1 MTAVGARTIR
11 AHAASPLIVR
21 PGTNCW
27 CLERAHRFRCV
38 QDAADY
44 FVLVKQAVLA
54 ARHSVFVL
62 GWDIAATIDLDPG
75 RSTPGAPSQ
84 LGELLAFAARRRP
97 HLRCYILIW
106 DYGALYTLERD
117 PLTRW
122 RLGWGAPRQIRF
134 GFDDRHPVAGC
145 HHQKVVVVDDQL
157 AFCGGIDLT
166 GHRWDTTAHRVE
178 EPARKTA
185 LGAAYGPYHDV
196 QALVSGPIAAR
207 LGELARKRWLALGSE
222 RLPPLRTTTADLWPS
237 GVTPDL
243 IDIDV
248 AIARTAPGS
257 DADTAIRECEQL
269 YLDSIAL
276 AKRTIYIESQYF
288 TNETIAAALAA
299 RLREPQGPEVVV
311 VSPRDCEGWLERNT
325 MGAFRDGA
333 FRQLAAADVHQR
345 LRLVYPA
352 ASRSADVP
360 TFIHSKVM
368 IVDDRLVRIGS
379 SNLSRRSMSVDTEC
393 DLAVDAGNDS
403 RTRTGIRHIRD
414 RLLAE
419 HLDLPVDAVTRG
431 IERAGSMRGLVDARR
446 HAEHTLVPI
455 ALTTDDGAEPSP
467 ALRAAVDPEDPIG
480 FGDSVAQLVPPVD
493 VVSMRSPRRFWI
505 VPAVVVIAAAASLS
519 SAVIGAPD
527 AHSFRAAF
535 EVIPDRGSSF
545 WIGCGA
551 FVLIGSLLVPLE
563 LLAIAAGVMLGARDG
578 SLVALCGSLVLS
590 AVGYAAGRAVGPS
603 VAARWMSRRSY
614 RSARQLG
621 GRGVLGIVVLRLASV
636 ASAGSI
642 HLLCGA
648 GRVPFMTFMAGTL
661 VGLAPAMFA
670 LVGLG
675 TLVRRALLHPSLEN
689 VAIIG
694 GAALLLGAAAAV
706 LRTFLLVRQFSPSVS
721 GQRHRAE
728 FG

>member
-1 MTAVGARTIR
+1 MIGVHATAVGAD
-11 AHAASPLIVR
+11 AASPLIVK
-21 PGTNCW
+21 PGANCW
-27 CLERAHRFRCV
+27 RVERAHRFACV

-44 FVLVKQAVLA
+44 FVLVKQALLA
-54 ARHSVFVL
+54 ARHTVFVL
-62 GWDIAATIDLDPG
+62 GWDIAATIDLEPG
-75 RSTPGAPSQ
+75 TAATGVPRQ
-84 LGELLAFAARRRP
+84 LGELLAFIAKRRP
-97 HLRCYILIW
+97 RLRCYILIW

-122 RLGWGAPRQIRF
+122 RLGWRMPRQVRF

-166 GHRWDTTAHRVE
+166 GHRWDTAVHRIE

-196 QALVSGPIAAR
+196 QAMVAGPVATS
-207 LGELARKRWLALGSE
+207 LGALARERWRALGNE

-243 IDIDV
+243 TDVDV

-257 DADTAIRECEQL
+257 ETQASIRECEQL

-276 AKRTIYIESQYF
+276 AKRAIYIESQYF
-288 TNETIAAALAA
+288 TNATIAAALAA
-299 RLREPQGPEVVV
+299 RLRESRGPEVVV

-325 MGAFRDGA
+325 MGSFRDGA
-333 FRQLAAADVHQR
+333 FRLLVAADVHQR

-368 IVDDRLVRIGS
+368 IVDDQLVRIGS
-379 SNLSRRSMSVDTEC
+379 SNLSRRSMGVDTEC
-393 DLAVDAGNDS
+393 DLAVDAGSDP
-403 RTRTGIRHIRD
+403 RIRTGIRHIRD

-419 HLDLPVDAVTRG
+419 HLGLPVEAVAMG
-431 IERAGSMRGLVDARR
+431 IERAGSLHGLVDARE
-446 HAEHTLVPI
+446 HADRTLVPI
-455 ALTTDDGAEPSP
+455 VLKTDGGAEPSP
-467 ALRAAVDPEDPIG
+467 ALRATADPDEPIG
-480 FGDSVAQLVPPVD
+480 FGESVDHLVPPVD
-493 VVSMRSPRRFWI
+493 VVSMRPRRFWI
-505 VPAVVVIAAAASLS
+505 VPTIVIIAAVASLS

-527 AHSFRAAF
+527 AQSVRAAF
-535 EVIPDRGSSF
+535 EYLPDRRSSF
-545 WIGCGA
+545 WLGCSA

-563 LLAIAAGVMLGARDG
+563 LLAVAAGVAFGARDG
-578 SLVALCGSLVLS
+578 SLVALLGSVVLS
-590 AVGYAAGRAVGPS
+590 AIGYAAGRVVGPS

-614 RSARQLG
+614 RSVRQLG
-621 GRGVLGIVVLRLASV
+621 RRGVSGVVVLRLASV

-642 HLLCGA
+642 HLLSGA
-648 GRVPFMTFMAGTL
+648 GRVPFMTYMAGTL
-661 VGLAPAMFA
+661 IALAPTMAA
-670 LVGLG
+670 LGGLG
-675 TLVRRALLHPSLEN
+675 ALVRRALLHPSIGN
-689 VAIIG
+689 AAIIG
-694 GAALLLGAAAAV
+694 GAAALLGALALV
-706 LRTFLLVRQFSPSVS
+706 LRMFLLVRQFSPSIS
-721 GQRHRAE
+721 RQHHRAE